1 MNYAEIKN
9 VDIANG
15 PGVRISLFVSGCPH
29 HCKGCFNEVTWDFT
43 YGKPYT
49 QETINH
55 ILELLKPDYIKGI
68 TFLGGEPMAPSN
80 QESVLNTMRQIKEHY
95 TNKDIWLYT
104 GYLLDTDIMGK
115 MVDTLPHTSEILS
128 YIDVLVDGPFI
139 EEQKNLNLQFKGS
152 ENQRI
157 IDMKKTLSS
166 GNIVLWSED

>member
-49 QETINH
+49 RETINH

-80 QESVLNTMRQIKEHY
+80 QESVLNTMRQIKGHY

>member
-80 QESVLNTMRQIKEHY
+80 QESVLNTMRQIKGHY